1 MSGNLTQFVLYTGIA
16 VFGLFCLINPK
27 YLLERTKKSKGKEYT
42 QKDVRFFRIFG
53 AVLVGL
59 YVLGFV
65 IQAIININA

>member
-1 MSGNLTQFVLYTGIA
+1 MHFIIYTGIA
-16 VFGLFCLINPK
+16 AFGLFCLINPK

-42 QKDVRFFRIFG
+42 QKDVRFFRVFG

-65 IQAIININA
+65 IQAVININAMNA

>member
-1 MSGNLTQFVLYTGIA
+1 MTMFVLYTGIA
-16 VFGLFCLINPK
+16 AFGLFCLINPK

-59 YVLGFV
+59 YAMGFV
-65 IQAIININA
+65 IQAIINMKA

>member
-1 MSGNLTQFVLYTGIA
+1 MNNNLIQFVLYTGIA
-16 VFGLFCLINPK
+16 AFGLFCLVNPK

-65 IQAIININA
+65 IQAVINMKA

>member
-1 MSGNLTQFVLYTGIA
+1 MTMFVLYTGIA
-16 VFGLFCLINPK
+16 AFGLFCMINPK
-27 YLLERTKKSKGKEYT
+27 YLLERTKKSKGKEYN

-65 IQAIININA
+65 IQAIINMKA